1 MDDKAY
7 EVYKRTMALADHH
20 RRTAMT
26 RRRMI
31 QLSAAGSIAA
41 ITANFVPRDVYA
53 DVSGTLVHFSASGKR
68 LDGASRAVIPL
79 FQKIY
84 PNVEI
89 ELASIPM
96 NEFERKTLTTMAN
109 KSDTYDTILVDYG
122 FCTALDKMG
131 AMVPL
136 QPYVD
141 QDPEWY
147 EDYVSDVSEAYRL
160 FYNVPLGDP
169 NGTLYGLA
177 FDGNVNIQYY
187 RKDVFE
193 KKGLKP
199 PLVWDEVLDVVKEL
213 HDPDN
218 DVYGFAAHLKRDFWA
233 GIPFYAIMLAHGGNW
248 FDKNAP
254 GGWNPQFES
263 EAGYQA
269 LNYLTQLKP
278 FAHPLSANAGEDEI
292 NTTFADGSSV
302 YSPTSMGA
310 AVVNDPSF
318 SRHAADWFFEIAPR
332 GANPEGVHKSIS
344 GGFGNIIPSYAS
356 NHDLAFLWT
365 KFMCSGD
372 RDYPEIGD
380 AQVAAGGQ
388 PARMRTLERYRVQK
402 PYLDGL
408 MRSYP
413 YVVPWIV
420 NIPEGFTIMVL
431 IGEETADAFNG
442 IIDIETALK
451 NMDKKVRRLM
461 EKSGYYG

>member
-41 ITANFVPRDVYA
+41 IAANFVPRDVYA

-199 PLVWDEVLDVVKEL
+199 PLVWDEVLE
-213 HDPDN
+213 
-218 DVYGFAAHLKRDFWA
+218 RR
-233 GIPFYAIMLAHGGNW
+233 
-248 FDKNAP
+248 
-254 GGWNPQFES
+254 Q
-263 EAGYQA
+263 
-269 LNYLTQLKP
+269 
-278 FAHPLSANAGEDEI
+278 
-292 NTTFADGSSV
+292 
-302 YSPTSMGA
+302 GA
-310 AVVNDPSF
+310 
-318 SRHAADWFFEIAPR
+318 SR
-332 GANPEGVHKSIS
+332 S
-344 GGFGNIIPSYAS
+344 G
-356 NHDLAFLWT
+356 
-365 KFMCSGD
+365 
-372 RDYPEIGD
+372 
-380 AQVAAGGQ
+380 Q
-388 PARMRTLERYRVQK
+388 
-402 PYLDGL
+402 
-408 MRSYP
+408 
-413 YVVPWIV
+413 
-420 NIPEGFTIMVL
+420 
-431 IGEETADAFNG
+431 
-442 IIDIETALK
+442 
-451 NMDKKVRRLM
+451 
-461 EKSGYYG
+461 